1 MHTTLAFKRPRLKHT
16 GTEPARALVEYVSH
30 WLARRAP
37 QAAGDGHTVVM
48 FPGLATDAT
57 AFGPLRR
64 QCRRQGYTAVDW
76 GRGLNRG
83 PSGDVD
89 GWLDKLAADV
99 AAILAQDPQ
108 ARPATLVGWSLG
120 GIYAR
125 EVAKRLSGSVRRVI
139 TLGTPFNSGADHSRV
154 GWLYELLSR
163 QSAHISP
170 ALSDRLATPP
180 PVPTT
185 SIYSRSDGVVA
196 WQTCTHGMEHAEVED
211 IEVSGSHIGMAWNP
225 TVLRIVAERLALPAH
240 SARSTRRARPDPS
253 FRTACAA
260 EQTGAS
266 RAQLLQ
272 AQNAAGAP

>member
-1 MHTTLAFKRPRLKHT
+1 MNSHLAITRPTLKHT
-16 GTEPARALVEYVSH
+16 GTEPARALVEYLSH
-30 WLARRAP
+30 WFSRREP
-37 QAAGDGHTVVM
+37 PVSGDGHTVVM
-48 FPGLATDAT
+48 FPGLASDAT

-83 PSGDVD
+83 PVGDMD
-89 GWLDKLAADV
+89 RWLDKLTDDV
-99 AAILAQDPQ
+99 ATLVAQDPL

-125 EVAKRLSGSVRRVI
+125 EIAKRLAGSVRRVI
-139 TLGTPFNSGADHSRV
+139 TLGTPFNAGTDHSRV

-163 QSAHISP
+163 QPAHISP
-170 ALSDRLATPP
+170 ALSARLATPP

-196 WQTCTHGMEHAEVED
+196 WQTCTHASARADVED

-225 TVLRIVAERLALPAH
+225 SILSIVADRLARPAH
-240 SARSTRRARPDPS
+240 AKPARALHRR
-253 FRTACAA
+253 
-260 EQTGAS
+260 
-266 RAQLLQ
+266 
-272 AQNAAGAP
+272 